1 MLKKCE
7 NASKIRREF
16 PNLCWGY
23 GVLFGFFF
31 HTISIISRVTF
42 TKDIGLYSF
51 NIFSREIVKGSF
63 DFKSLKIRNI
73 RKTFLEINEP
83 ISDRRYLFPGYLKL
97 IVRHPVTFI

>member
-1 MLKKCE
+1 VKTQVKFGG
-7 NASKIRREF
+7 NF
-16 PNLCWGY
+16 PIFAGGMACCFF
-23 GVLFGFFF
+23 FGFFF
-31 HTISIISRVTF
+31 HTISGVTF

-51 NIFSREIVKGSF
+51 NIFGREIVEGSF